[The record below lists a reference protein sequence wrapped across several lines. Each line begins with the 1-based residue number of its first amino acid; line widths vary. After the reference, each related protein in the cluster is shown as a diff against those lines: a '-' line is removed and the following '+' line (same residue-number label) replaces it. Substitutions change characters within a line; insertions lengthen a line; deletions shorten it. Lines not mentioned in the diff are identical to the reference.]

1 MSHPSDHPLYIATRR
16 LVSALER
23 LERNLQHV
31 TVGQERDVQ
40 QHQHIQYY
48 ERENAALRAEQESL
62 QGSLVD
68 LQQQYEELQGVATTI
83 YGKLDD
89 SIRRLTQILEN

>member
-1 MSHPSDHPLYIATRR
+1 MSNERPLITAKKR

-23 LERNLQHV
+23 LERNLQHI
-31 TVGQERDVQ
+31 TVEQERDAL

-48 ERENAALRAEQESL
+48 ERENSALRDEQENLSQSITQL
-62 QGSLVD
+62 R
-68 LQQQYEELQGVATTI
+68 QQYDELQGVATTI

-89 SIRRLTQILEN
+89 SIKRLTQILEN